1 MERTSWKVEEIKA
14 MLETNN
20 SLVERGIS
28 LIYQFQTED
37 EKETQFARH
46 DNGVGFNKFDSEILS
61 SFARQINEGNHLTI
75 KQMAVAR
82 KRIMKYA
89 KQLTKIS
96 NDKLQEKYEQQ
107 SLI

>member
-1 MERTSWKVEEIKA
+1 MERTSWSSEEIKA
-14 MLETNN
+14 KLQINDA
-20 SLVERGIS
+20 LVERGIV

-37 EKETQFARH
+37 EKETYFARH
-46 DNGVGFNKFDSEILS
+46 DNGVGFNKFDSEILT
-61 SFARQINEGNHLTI
+61 SFAEQINEGKHLTI

-82 KRIMKYA
+82 KRIIKYT
-89 KQLTKIS
+89 KQLTKIA